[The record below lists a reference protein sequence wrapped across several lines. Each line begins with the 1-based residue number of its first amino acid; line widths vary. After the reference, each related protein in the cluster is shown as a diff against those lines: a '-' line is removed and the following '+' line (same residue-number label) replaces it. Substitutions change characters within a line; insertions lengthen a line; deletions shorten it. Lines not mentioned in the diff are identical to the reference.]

1 MINTTGAGSIH
12 CTFCVWIDHIRTL
25 LAIAL
30 QSHVNTGVI
39 QSINQSSS
47 DFAAHESAV
56 GMLLSCRCTSQIT
69 PEGNYQA
76 INPDIR
82 RMAAAYLRG
91 REKERGIH
99 TAFFH
104 RRHNVSPRVRG
115 PVLSARDGSEHVGV
129 RAPPLIIPA
138 LSKQLSRC
146 APTALVKWMIC
157 DVINCMSNK

>member
-12 CTFCVWIDHIRTL
+12 CAFFVWIDHIRTL

-30 QSHVNTGVI
+30 QSHVKTGVI

-99 TAFFH
+99 TTFFH
-104 RRHNVSPRVRG
+104 RRHNVSPSGG
-115 PVLSARDGSEHVGV
+115 PYLAPATDPNTLASERH
-129 RAPPLIIPA
+129 L
-138 LSKQLSRC
+138 
-146 APTALVKWMIC
+146 
-157 DVINCMSNK
+157 